1 MGCGHLRFQLLHVL
15 AAGPRISK
23 PLDDIVQLGLFL
35 SGPEFGLVVF
45 RGRWVNYPLLPHRT
59 RSGTPNGILR
69 YRICRHVGTWLPL
82 PSWGPPLQCC
92 LLNHAVSFVKWRWNL
107 LRGGCNDKKSGL
119 GYLENQ
125 KQMDCEK
132 IGCMMWD
139 VGRKSGAVAMCG
151 PTTVAMS

>member
-1 MGCGHLRFQLLHVL
+1 MGYGNLRFQLLHVL

-59 RSGTPNGILR
+59 RGGTPNGILR

-82 PSWGPPLQCC
+82 PSWGPPMQCC
-92 LLNHAVSFVKWRWNL
+92 LLDHAVSFVKWRWNL
-107 LRGGCNDKKSGL
+107 LRGGCNDKK
-119 GYLENQ
+119 N
-125 KQMDCEK
+125 KKCVR
-132 IGCMMWD
+132 IP
-139 VGRKSGAVAMCG
+139 RKSKTDGLWGDRVHDVRLWAEKVGQLPC
-151 PTTVAMS
+151 VVQL